1 MATTPPN
8 SSAARVS
15 DDAFTV
21 VAISVLAAICA
32 NVIHEGLGHAA
43 TALLTGAQSGVLTTV
58 AWTSG
63 FDSRLIAAAGTLANL
78 AAAILFWIA
87 LRSLKRTGVHV
98 RLFLLLTFAFNLLD
112 GTGYFLF
119 SGVANFGDWATVIA
133 GLTPGWLWRSLLA
146 IGGTAAYYASALLVG
161 IGLVRFVGIPRGDQP
176 RLRKLT
182 LLAYITSIVLACA
195 GALLNP
201 FGIQLLWQ
209 SALPATLGGH
219 SALMWLQYAIPKGAT
234 SARADDRISKSY
246 SWIAIAAVIAFAYIF
261 VLGRGVS
268 LHR

>member
-1 MATTPPN
+1 MVRTPPN
-8 SSAARVS
+8 SSAARMS

-21 VAISVLAAICA
+21 IAISVLAAICA

-58 AWTSG
+58 AWTSD
-63 FDSRLIAAAGTLANL
+63 FDSRLVAAAGTLANL

-87 LRSLKRTGVHV
+87 LRSLKRLKIHL
-98 RLFLLLTFAFNLLD
+98 RFFLLLSFAFNVLD

-133 GLTPGWLWRSLLA
+133 GLAPGWMWRTVLA
-146 IGGTAAYYASALLVG
+146 VGGAAAYYAASLVVG
-161 IGLVRFVGIPRGDQP
+161 IGLVRYVGIRRDDQS
-176 RLRKLT
+176 RLRRLT
-182 LLAYITSIVLACA
+182 LIAYVTSILLACA

-219 SALMWLQYAIPKGAT
+219 SALMWLQYAIPRNAKP
-234 SARADDRISKSY
+234 ARADDRILRSY
-246 SWIAIAAVIAFAYIF
+246 SWIAIAAVIALAYLL
-261 VLGRGVS
+261 VLGRGVT
-268 LHR
+268 LRR